1 MPYFKPAAILQQNS
15 KSIYTSFKI
24 FMYFSQI
31 LGVLPQ
37 KNLSDRVEGLTFSWK
52 CWRVY
57 YSLVVMALLGVAV
70 ACCFIYWADHGSS
83 INALGK
89 FGNSIEDHLKE
100 IYRVGRVLR
109 WYFVN
114 GSFVHATGEMLA
126 KTP

>member
-1 MPYFKPAAILQQNS
+1 MSTNSVVPYFKPAAIRQQNKS

-37 KNLSDRVEGLTFSWK
+37 KNLTDRVEELTFSWK
-52 CWRVY
+52 SWRVY
-57 YSLVVMALLGVAV
+57 YSIVVMALLGVAV

-89 FGNSIEDHLKE
+89 FDRTRWQMSAMNDKQES
-100 IYRVGRVLR
+100 RVFPTLLV
-109 WYFVN
+109 
-114 GSFVHATGEMLA
+114 SFF
-126 KTP
+126 